1 VKGFILKGLWEEKL
15 VEFTGFYI
23 SSLSLGMKAKS
34 FSSFLEKHYLDGIL
48 LCHKLSKYQGTLEAL
63 LFYFFLVSTL
73 LSVFHCMF
81 IEIGQLFSS

>member
-34 FSSFLEKHYLDGIL
+34 FSSFLEKHYLNGIR
-48 LCHKLSKYQGTLEAL
+48 LCHIPSKYQGTLEAL
-63 LFYFFLVSTL
+63 LFYFLVSTL

-81 IEIGQLFSS
+81 IEISQLFSS